1 MQEQDSYMAMEI
13 RIRVLGTLTSA
24 FWLRL
29 SRHRCCMEGLVINFW
44 SLSRVIV
51 YLLSYS
57 LTHRIVYEGTLEN
70 QPNAMVAL

>member
-1 MQEQDSYMAMEI
+1 MQEQDSHMAMEI
-13 RIRVLGTLTSA
+13 RIRVLRALASA
-24 FWLRL
+24 FWIRL
-29 SRHRCCMEGLVINFW
+29 SRHRCCMEGLVVNFW